1 MNVMLLVMST
11 KRLMEGTRDHEN
23 IIIDEHRHH
32 SLNKNNPNDVHYLS
46 IMFIFQ
52 HFVFTVIHLNMSY
65 VILKCQPKSIIRFCT
80 LQNVV
85 KGRKD
90 ASFNNK

>member
-11 KRLMEGTRDHEN
+11 KRLTDGTRDQED
-23 IIIDEHRHH
+23 IIDEHRQH
-32 SLNKNNPNDVHYLS
+32 SLNKNNLNDVHLE
-46 IMFIFQ
+46 ILFIFQ

-65 VILKCQPKSIIRFCT
+65 VILKCQPKSFIRFCN

-90 ASFNNK
+90 ASLNNK

>member
-11 KRLMEGTRDHEN
+11 KRLMDGTRDQEN
-23 IIIDEHRHH
+23 IIIDEHRQH

-65 VILKCQPKSIIRFCT
+65 VIDIIKVPQRV
-80 LQNVV
+80 L
-85 KGRKD
+85 
-90 ASFNNK
+90 

>member
-1 MNVMLLVMST
+1 MD
-11 KRLMEGTRDHEN
+11 GTRDQEN
-23 IIIDEHRHH
+23 IIIDEHRQH
-32 SLNKNNPNDVHYLS
+32 SLNKNNLNDVHLN
-46 IMFIFQ
+46 ILFIFQ

-65 VILKCQPKSIIRFCT
+65 VILKCQPKSFIRFCT

-90 ASFNNK
+90 ASLNNK

>member
-11 KRLMEGTRDHEN
+11 KRLMDGTRDQEN
-23 IIIDEHRHH
+23 IIIDEHRQH

-52 HFVFTVIHLNMSY
+52 HFVFREAFNKKNHFLID
-65 VILKCQPKSIIRFCT
+65 IR
-80 LQNVV
+80 Q
-85 KGRKD
+85 
-90 ASFNNK
+90 

>member
-1 MNVMLLVMST
+1 MNVMLLMMST
-11 KRLMEGTRDHEN
+11 KRLMDGTRDQED
-23 IIIDEHRHH
+23 IIDEHRQH

-65 VILKCQPKSIIRFCT
+65 VILLKCQPKS
-80 LQNVV
+80 L
-85 KGRKD
+85 
-90 ASFNNK
+90 

>member
-11 KRLMEGTRDHEN
+11 KRLMDGTRDQEN
-23 IIIDEHRHH
+23 IIIDEHRQH

-65 VILKCQPKSIIRFCT
+65 VILKCQPKSFIRFCI

-90 ASFNNK
+90 ASLHHK